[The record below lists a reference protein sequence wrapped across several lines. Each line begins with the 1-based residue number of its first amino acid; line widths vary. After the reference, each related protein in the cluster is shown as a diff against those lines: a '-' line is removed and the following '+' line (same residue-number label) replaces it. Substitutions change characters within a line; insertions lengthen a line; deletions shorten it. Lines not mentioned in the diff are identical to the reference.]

1 MLITPKQWD
10 WVILLGVLYF
20 LAGGVGVVLGYLG
33 TPWQSALAVLGMI
46 LIGAATSGKRRVWE
60 R

>member
-1 MLITPKQWD
+1 MKSRHWD
-10 WVILLGVLYF
+10 WVILLGVLCF

-33 TPWQSALAVLGMI
+33 TQWQSALAVLGLI
-46 LIGAATSGKRRVWE
+46 LIGAGASGKRRVRE

>member
-1 MLITPKQWD
+1 MTRKQWD
-10 WVILLGVLYF
+10 WVILLGVLCF

-33 TPWQSALAVLGMI
+33 TQWQSALAVLGLI
-46 LIGAATSGKRRVWE
+46 LIGAGASGKRRVRE